1 MHATCRL
8 QIKCPKCGQAFST
21 VTSLSKHKRFCEG
34 PSSLG
39 GRASSTSA
47 LESTGSSSSLS
58 NPLHHHQNFLS
69 RHSLPFPS
77 LSALT
82 AAPATLPSIPFPF
95 PFLSPNLLSTANP
108 SSVISSHT
116 EESTEDTP
124 VSATSSSQR
133 LTPSGYSKSSTA
145 KSSTESTG
153 APTDPIPSSATTTG
167 KVGNSASGSTGESLT
182 KEGKQQKEQQQSI
195 VAPTSSLSPCASYSS
210 SSGEEEEEED
220 PTTLLS
226 TSLSTSSSEGDDERE
241 DEEEE
246 GNKNHRRNRRKK
258 RKRHASLIAE
268 KALSREHQDH
278 SFPIPQL
285 EAEEQP
291 TDKKKEKRESTT
303 QPKNIT
309 SLSGE
314 DSNIAKKTPDNTQ
327 VTQQSSP
334 VEQVAGKKRKMDEAP
349 LDLSKPKLEAIAQ
362 MGSLMGSA
370 FLPPGKGA
378 FPGLAY
384 PRPIHPMFSL
394 YSKLGEHASS
404 PSLPSAFPMF
414 HPSRFLPAFPPRFPH
429 DLMNP
434 ATASALLSAT
444 ANPTAAAAFSDLMRT
459 HFQDKLVKSSSSNA
473 VTSNGSSSGNANSSS
488 NNSHHHHHHSPHHNT
503 PHHHHVVHPEM
514 LSPQLIKSKE
524 RYTCKFCGKV
534 FPRSANLTR
543 HLRTHTGEQPYK
555 CKYCERSFS
564 ISSNLQRHVRNI
576 HNKEKPFKCPLCDR
590 CFGQQTNLDRHL
602 KKHEADGP
610 TILDDSPKGTSGDDK
625 DPSEAYF
632 NDIRSFMGKVTSDH
646 HRLLEA
652 GKLFPNG
659 LAPYVTAEMARHL
672 RLNTSAL
679 AANDGGH
686 HGDDEDDETIQE
698 EEEEDVSDIEEEE
711 SSPEKK
717 RRLNSESS
725 NADDDEAVSVA
736 SYSESISI
744 GSESEAMPLT
754 TKATSKSPSPSSQGN
769 NNSLKTKSSSN
780 ESRNGSSRNRSPTSR
795 SKPDIT
801 SIAAC
806 LSRRAEQKL
815 NGQKG
820 SSTASSDEDGPLV
833 LTKAH

>member
-39 GRASSTSA
+39 GKASSTSA

-58 NPLHHHQNFLS
+58 NPLHHHHNFLS

-82 AAPATLPSIPFPF
+82 AAPATLPFPF
-95 PFLSPNLLSTANP
+95 PFLSPNLLSTGNP

-116 EESTEDTP
+116 EESTSDTTP
-124 VSATSSSQR
+124 SSQR
-133 LTPSGYSKSSTA
+133 LTPSGYTKSSTG

-153 APTDPIPSSATTTG
+153 APTDGIPSSATTTG

-182 KEGKQQKEQQQSI
+182 KEGKQRKEQQQSI
-195 VAPTSSLSPCASYSS
+195 VAPTSSLSPSASYSS
-210 SSGEEEEEED
+210 SSGEED
-220 PTTLLS
+220 PTTL
-226 TSLSTSSSEGDDERE
+226 SSSEGDDERE
-241 DEEEE
+241 DEEE
-246 GNKNHRRNRRKK
+246 GKSQRRNRRRK
-258 RKRHASLIAE
+258 KRHASLRGE
-268 KALSREHQDH
+268 KAVRRENEDQ
-278 SFPIPQL
+278 SLPTIPLL

-291 TDKKKEKRESTT
+291 TDKRDSTT

-314 DSNIAKKTPDNTQ
+314 DSNIAKKTPDKTQ
-327 VTQQSSP
+327 VTEQPIQ
-334 VEQVAGKKRKMDEAP
+334 QVAGKKRKMDEAP

-488 NNSHHHHHHSPHHNT
+488 NNSHHHHSPHHNT

-646 HRLLEA
+646 HKLLEA
-652 GKLFPNG
+652 GKLFSNG
-659 LAPYVTAEMARHL
+659 LAPYMTAEMARHL
-672 RLNTSAL
+672 RLNASAL

-686 HGDDEDDETIQE
+686 HADDEDDETIQE

-717 RRLNSESS
+717 RRLHSESS

-795 SKPDIT
+795 SKPGIT

-806 LSRRAEQKL
+806 LSRRAEEKL

-820 SSTASSDEDGPLV
+820 SSAASSDEDGPLV